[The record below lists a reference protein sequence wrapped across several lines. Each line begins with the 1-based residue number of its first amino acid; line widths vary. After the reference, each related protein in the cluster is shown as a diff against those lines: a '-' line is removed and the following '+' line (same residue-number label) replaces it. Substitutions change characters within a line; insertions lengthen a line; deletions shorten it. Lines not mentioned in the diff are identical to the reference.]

1 MAIVVVSGSS
11 KDIGK
16 TALVCAVISA
26 FSEFDWTAVKITGHS
41 YEPEASAS
49 GAESESSEATVWEE
63 MNAGQA
69 TDTAR
74 YLAAGARRALLV
86 TRHGPE
92 VPIDEVREAIAT
104 DRNVIFESNRIMD
117 EIRPDLCVALMGG
130 GSTEVKPSFLRLLHK
145 ADALVSLDEAR
156 TNSAELSADIP
167 RFHLQSVDQLPP
179 EMVNWLRWCLARA
192 SQPDSKA

>member
-1 MAIVVVSGSS
+1 MAIVVVGGST

-16 TALVCAVISA
+16 TALICAVISA

-41 YEPEASAS
+41 YEPDASAS
-49 GAESESSEATVWEE
+49 GEESESTEATVWEE

-117 EIRPDLCVALMGG
+117 AIRPDLCVTLVGA
-130 GSTEVKPSFLRLLHK
+130 GSTEVKPSFLRLLQK
-145 ADALVSLDEAR
+145 ADALVTLGEAR
-156 TNSAELSADIP
+156 TDSAELPADIP

-179 EMVNWLRWCLARA
+179 EMVNWLRSHLDRA